1 MSLRSRVMIE
11 VASNN
16 PIGPSIGMAG
26 TSSSISR
33 TPKRVRSTIW
43 QHFRKLRSLKTKK
56 KLLKLFIITTNVYFT
71 VSTNGTSHLKRHV
84 DKCLA
89 KNASNVSL
97 SQSQI
102 TYLKV
107 GDK

>member
-43 QHFRKLRSLKTKK
+43 QHFRQVKVTKNEK
-56 KLLKLFIITTNVYFT
+56 KIIKALYNYCERVFYCFYQWHEPPKET
-71 VSTNGTSHLKRHV
+71 R
-84 DKCLA
+84 
-89 KNASNVSL
+89 
-97 SQSQI
+97 
-102 TYLKV
+102 
-107 GDK
+107 